1 MKVALVH
8 DYLTQDGGAERVLR
22 VFQEL
27 FPDAPTFVLF
37 HHPSTPNLLLQEKNI
52 HTTFLQYLPFIK
64 HHYQW
69 YLPLMPFATERHN
82 IQNFD
87 VVISSTSAFAKGII
101 TGPGTLHISYC
112 HTPTRYLW
120 TDTHSY
126 IHELNY
132 PWIVKAALPSIIS
145 RLRLWD
151 QMSAQRVDHFIANS
165 EIVKERIQK
174 FYRRDARVVYP
185 PIDISTYSP
194 APHPEDYFLTGG
206 RIVSYKKFDL
216 VVQAF
221 NRLGLPLKIFG
232 TGTEEASLRALALP
246 NIEFLGRVEDE
257 KLKELYRN
265 AIAFINPQVEDF
277 GLTAIESMASGRP
290 VIAFAEGGAL
300 ETVKEQVNGLFFYE
314 QSWEAIADTVLH
326 FDHARFVP
334 EEVRA
339 SVEKF
344 DVLQFKKQFQNIVTE
359 LTEDYKKGIRQT
371 HFNL

>member
-37 HHPSTPNLLLQEKNI
+37 HYPSTPNLLLQEKNI
-52 HTTFLQYLPFIK
+52 RTTFLQYLPFIK

-126 IHELNY
+126 IQELNY
-132 PWIVKAALPSIIS
+132 PWIVKAVLPSVIS

-165 EIVKERIQK
+165 EIVRERIQK
-174 FYRRDARVVYP
+174 FYRRDARVIYP
-185 PIDISTYSP
+185 PIDISAYSP

-232 TGTEEASLRALALP
+232 TGTEEASLRALALS

-314 QSWEAIADTVLH
+314 QSWEAIADAVLH
-326 FDHARFVP
+326 FDHTRFVP

>member
-22 VFQEL
+22 VLQEL

-37 HHPSTPNLLLQEKNI
+37 HHPSTPNLLMPEKDI
-52 HTTFLQYLPFIK
+52 RTTFLHYLPFIK
-64 HHYQW
+64 GHYQW

-82 IQNFD
+82 IQDFD

-101 TGPGTLHISYC
+101 TPPGTLHISYC

-126 IHELNY
+126 IKELNY
-132 PWIVKAALPSIIS
+132 PWIIKAILPSIIS

-165 EIVKERIQK
+165 EVVKERIQK
-174 FYRRDARVVYP
+174 FYRRDARVIYP
-185 PIDISTYSP
+185 PVDISAYSP
-194 APHPEDYFLTGG
+194 ASHPEDYFLTGG
-206 RIVSYKKFDL
+206 RLVSYKRFDL

-221 NRLGLPLKIFG
+221 NRLGIPLKIFG
-232 TGTEEASLRALALP
+232 TGPEETALQERALP
-246 NIEFLGRVEDE
+246 NIEFLGRVDD
-257 KLKELYRN
+257 KTLKELYRN

-290 VIAFAEGGAL
+290 VIAYAEGGAL
-300 ETVKEQVNGLFFYE
+300 ETVKENINGIFFHE
-314 QSWEAIADTVLH
+314 QTWESIADAVLH

-334 EEVRA
+334 ADVRA
-339 SVEKF
+339 SIEKF
-344 DVLQFKKQFQNIVTE
+344 DAAQFKKQLQDTVTA
-359 LTEDYKKGIRQT
+359 LTEDYKKGVRQT

>member
-22 VFQEL
+22 VLQEL

-37 HHPSTPNLLLQEKNI
+37 HHPSIPTLLMPEKDI
-52 HTTFLQYLPFIK
+52 RTTFLHYLPFIK

-69 YLPLMPFATERHN
+69 YLPLMPFATERHD
-82 IQNFD
+82 IQDFD

-101 TGPGTLHISYC
+101 TPPTTLHISYC

-120 TDTHSY
+120 TDTHNY
-126 IHELNY
+126 IKELNY
-132 PWIVKAALPSIIS
+132 PWIVKMALPSIIS

-165 EIVKERIQK
+165 DTVKERIQK
-174 FYRRDARVVYP
+174 FYRRDARVIYP
-185 PIDISTYSP
+185 PIALNAYAP
-194 APHPEDYFLTGG
+194 APQPEDYFLTGG
-206 RIVSYKKFDL
+206 RLVSYKRFDL

-232 TGTEEASLRALALP
+232 AGPEETTLRAHALP
-246 NIEFLGRVEDE
+246 NIEFVGRVDDE
-257 KLKELYRN
+257 TLKNLYRG
-265 AIAFINPQVEDF
+265 ALAFINPQVEDF
-277 GLTAIESMASGRP
+277 GLTAVESMASGRP
-290 VIAFAEGGAL
+290 VIAYAEGGAL
-300 ETVKEQVNGLFFYE
+300 ETVKDTVSGVFFHE
-314 QSWEAIADTVLH
+314 QSWESLLDAVLD
-326 FDHARFVP
+326 FDHTRFTP

-344 DVLQFKKQFQNIVTE
+344 DVSQFKKQLQNTVTS
-359 LTEDYKKGIRQT
+359 LIEDYKKGVRQT
-371 HFNL
+371 HFNI